1 MKKSK
6 IVRPSKRL
14 RKAVTVVLGLS
25 VLGILY
31 WALRDEK
38 ATVGPS
44 APEQP
49 NTAKAGKH
57 LPAGKRTPTVPPYYG
72 TAEAAR
78 PFPSLL
84 PAEYF
89 RETPLVA
96 RAYRVASEI
105 PEVLAQQPCYCYCD
119 KYGHK
124 SLLDCYTSD
133 HAAG

>member
-1 MKKSK
+1 MKKSR
-6 IVRPSKRL
+6 IVKRPKPF
-14 RKAVTVVLGLS
+14 RKAGLVVLLVS
-25 VLGILY
+25 FLGVLY
-31 WALRDEK
+31 WATRSEK
-38 ATVGPS
+38 PGVESGTPAESQQG
-44 APEQP
+44 
-49 NTAKAGKH
+49 KASKT
-57 LPAGKRTPTVPPYYG
+57 RNDSDVPPHYE
-72 TAEAAR
+72 TAGAAR